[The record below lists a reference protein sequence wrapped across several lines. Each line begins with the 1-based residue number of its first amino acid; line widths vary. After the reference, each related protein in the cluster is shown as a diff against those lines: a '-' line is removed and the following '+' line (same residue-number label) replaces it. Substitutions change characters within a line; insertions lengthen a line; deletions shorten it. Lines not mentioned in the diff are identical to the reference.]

1 MLRAAR
7 PLPHFASLNAGY
19 TLSLLSHLLLR
30 RWHESA
36 VTREA

>member
-1 MLRAAR
+1 MFAA
-7 PLPHFASLNAGY
+7 LALVAAMGVVIFA

-36 VTREA
+36 LKRET